1 MPSRLLLPSWLT
13 GLLAAAV
20 IAVGTLP
27 AGTHAATLPAAVGG
41 QPMPSLAPML
51 TRVTPAVV
59 NISSTTHVPVRDAYF
74 DDPMVRQFFGLP
86 ATPRERRTDRTI
98 PASVGQ
104 IPVTLGRV
112 LWGLGSYRL
121 PA

>member
-1 MPSRLLLPSWLT
+1 MSPRHPSVPSWLT
-13 GLLAAAV
+13 GLLAALV
-20 IAVGTLP
+20 IAFGTLP
-27 AGTHAATLPAAVGG
+27 GAGRAATLPAAIDG

-86 ATPRERRTDRTI
+86 PTPRERVEQSQGARLPR
-98 PASVGQ
+98 
-104 IPVTLGRV
+104 
-112 LWGLGSYRL
+112 RL
-121 PA
+121 PAAQSLQRPQAART

>member
-1 MPSRLLLPSWLT
+1 MLPRHLHLPSWLT

-20 IAVGTLP
+20 IVVGLLP
-27 AGTHAATLPAAVGG
+27 AGGRAATLPAAIGG

-59 NISSTTHVPVRDAYF
+59 NISSTTHVSVRDAYF

-86 ATPRERRTDRTI
+86 ATPRERVEQ
-98 PASVGQ
+98 S
-104 IPVTLGRV
+104 
-112 LWGLGSYRL
+112 LGSGVVVDAAR
-121 PA
+121 